1 MYGFLGKSVVSD
13 GIFLG
18 QAGEADT
25 GEKMFH

>member
-13 GIFLG
+13 GILLE
-18 QAGEADT
+18 QTGEADT